1 MSEGAKGCVHFQEYK
16 KARGL
21 QSYRVIYRYLVR
33 PLSVSAEARKL
44 KAKTCLC
51 HVCHNSSLRLHACL
65 HCVFFGCLEP
75 DNHMQLHVK
84 ATGHALAIELN
95 YGIAFCFKCKDYI
108 YDAELD
114 AISRETLQQLAQKQS
129 SALQQPP
136 PYMGWEPSTTEIDL
150 LRQNPK
156 RRKVEYGSTIGLRG
170 LYNLGNTCFMSCILQ
185 ALIHTPVFRD
195 FFLSDKHKCYS
206 ESVQKQCVVCEMG
219 NLFQQ
224 FYSGDPAPHIP
235 FKFLHLVWTH
245 ARHLAGYE
253 QQDAHEFF
261 IATLDVLHRHSGGM
275 TPTVLNPSHCSCI
288 VDQVFGGGRLQS
300 DVTCHTCRSV
310 STTVDPFRDIS
321 LDLAPNIPTIASRA
335 SSTLVDGDA
344 SNENGSPTSTNSGE
358 LLLSVPS
365 TLDECLER
373 FTRPEALGSESKIKC
388 SKCHSYQESTKRL
401 TVKKLPIVV
410 CFHLKRFEHSLHS
423 KKISNLIH
431 FTFDLD
437 MTPFMARSTNSDNR
451 YTLYA
456 VVNHNGSLH
465 NGHYTCFIRQ
475 QQDQWFKCDDAW
487 ITQATTEEVLNSEG
501 YLLYYHK
508 KVLEY
513 S

>member
-84 ATGHALAIELN
+84 ATGHSLAIELN

-114 AISRETLQQLAQKQS
+114 AISRETLQQLAQKQC

-185 ALIHTPVFRD
+185 ALVHTPVFRD
-195 FFLSDKHKCYS
+195 FFLSDRHKCYS
-206 ESVQKQCVVCEMG
+206 ES
-219 NLFQQ
+219 
-224 FYSGDPAPHIP
+224 
-235 FKFLHLVWTH
+235 
-245 ARHLAGYE
+245 
-253 QQDAHEFF
+253 
-261 IATLDVLHRHSGGM
+261 
-275 TPTVLNPSHCSCI
+275 
-288 VDQVFGGGRLQS
+288 
-300 DVTCHTCRSV
+300 
-310 STTVDPFRDIS
+310 
-321 LDLAPNIPTIASRA
+321 
-335 SSTLVDGDA
+335 
-344 SNENGSPTSTNSGE
+344 
-358 LLLSVPS
+358 
-365 TLDECLER
+365 
-373 FTRPEALGSESKIKC
+373 
-388 SKCHSYQESTKRL
+388 
-401 TVKKLPIVV
+401 
-410 CFHLKRFEHSLHS
+410 
-423 KKISNLIH
+423 
-431 FTFDLD
+431 
-437 MTPFMARSTNSDNR
+437 
-451 YTLYA
+451 
-456 VVNHNGSLH
+456 
-465 NGHYTCFIRQ
+465 
-475 QQDQWFKCDDAW
+475 
-487 ITQATTEEVLNSEG
+487 
-501 YLLYYHK
+501 
-508 KVLEY
+508 
-513 S
+513 